1 MRLTQITAAD
11 RVRAFGYVIIAGFYF
26 YIAQSIAV
34 HAANG
39 LSTGVLLPLIERS
52 VLLFLL
58 VVGYAAMARA
68 FNRRRE
74 PIRDMGLVFRPGWQ
88 REVGLGAALG
98 WGMLLVSI
106 LPLVLTGGLII
117 TFWAIPRQF
126 GILLIDLLVLAVA
139 SLAEEVAFRGYPFQ
153 RLIDAMGPTL
163 ATIVFS
169 FVFAALHMFNPGA
182 SRASFMVTVFAS
194 WLLSVAYLRTRA
206 LWVCWGW
213 HFAWNT
219 SMCLLFGLPVSG
231 ITQFSP
237 VIQSNTV
244 GPTWMT
250 GGDYGPEASTVAAI
264 VLLFGIF
271 VVYRTTRNLA
281 YLHTQPVIV
290 PAGIPVDLDA
300 MSSTLA
306 PHHPVTLQAPPAGST
321 LVQIDSAPMPS
332 PSRTQPEEPP
342 E

>member
-1 MRLTQITAAD
+1 
-11 RVRAFGYVIIAGFYF
+11 
-26 YIAQSIAV
+26 
-34 HAANG
+34 
-39 LSTGVLLPLIERS
+39 
-52 VLLFLL
+52 
-58 VVGYAAMARA
+58 
-68 FNRRRE
+68 
-74 PIRDMGLVFRPGWQ
+74 
-88 REVGLGAALG
+88 
-98 WGMLLVSI
+98 
-106 LPLVLTGGLII
+106 
-117 TFWAIPRQF
+117 
-126 GILLIDLLVLAVA
+126 
-139 SLAEEVAFRGYPFQ
+139 
-153 RLIDAMGPTL
+153 
-163 ATIVFS
+163 
-169 FVFAALHMFNPGA
+169 MFNPGA
-182 SRASFMVTVFAS
+182 NRASFMITVFSS

-244 GPTWMT
+244 GPSWMT

-306 PHHPVTLQAPPAGST
+306 PHHPV
-321 LVQIDSAPMPS
+321 DS
-332 PSRTQPEEPP
+332 PSRRRREPRWCKSTP
-342 E
+342 LPCPPRLEPNRKSRPNMSRRRTRFASLKISSRRA